1 MHYRT
6 IVLELLQ
13 DHPTL
18 HERLRESKS
27 LLQTLERSAA
37 HLRARHMFWM
47 ARLART
53 ETETDPSQLSSSAL
67 EIAVQ
72 VFRDTLP
79 PETPD
84 DPDSLSLDEAMGFFS
99 RHTPRA

>member
-1 MHYRT
+1 MHFKT

-18 HERLRESKS
+18 HERLRESRT
-27 LLQTLERSAA
+27 LLRALDRSAA
-37 HLRARHMFWM
+37 HFRARHVFWM
-47 ARLART
+47 SELGRT
-53 ETETDPSQLSSSAL
+53 KTATEPSQLSSSAL

-72 VFRDTLP
+72 EFRDALP

-84 DPDSLSLDEAMGFFS
+84 DPDSLSLDEAMELLS